1 MTPARANVMTFT
13 GAPTGFF
20 SGSYTEDG
28 ITLSVLSGF
37 MFGQSS
43 GGNPGAW
50 IQGTNYLG
58 APLRLTLADNGLFD
72 LRSIDL
78 RIFAGTSDESQ
89 TFTGHRADGSTV
101 TTTLSAPGNF
111 AWVTDTF
118 PSSWTSLT
126 EVDWNYNYPTFDN
139 IVVDPVPEPGSLA
152 LLASGLFGF
161 GLLRRRKHKAA

>member
-1 MTPARANVMTFT
+1 MTFT

-43 GGNPGAW
+43 GGNPGEY

-58 APLRLTLADNGLFD
+58 APLRLTLADGGLFD
-72 LRSIDL
+72 ISSIDL
-78 RIFAGTSDESQ
+78 RIFGGTSDQTQ

-101 TTTLSAPGNF
+101 TATLSAPGNY

-118 PSSWTSLT
+118 PSSWTNLT
-126 EVDWNYNYPTFDN
+126 EVDWNFNFPTFDN
-139 IVVDPVPEPGSLA
+139 IVVDPVPEPASLA
-152 LLASGLFGF
+152 LLASGLVGF
-161 GLLRRRKHKAA
+161 GLFRRRKHKAA